1 LGVLVLGL
9 WQQMTKPDVVYK
21 DKKGTLESALSALP
35 ALSALTP
42 LTPLTTAQQA
52 AIIIK
57 PEVKIDPASNAVLLF
72 KIYHQAAIR
81 HISLMAY
88 PKNC

>member
-21 DKKGTLESALSALP
+21 DKKGTLESALS

>member
-1 LGVLVLGL
+1 

-21 DKKGTLESALSALP
+21 DKKGTLKSALTP
-35 ALSALTP
+35 LTP

-57 PEVKIDPASNAVLLF
+57 PEVK
-72 KIYHQAAIR
+72 
-81 HISLMAY
+81 
-88 PKNC
+88 

>member
-1 LGVLVLGL
+1 
-9 WQQMTKPDVVYK
+9 MTKPDVVYK
-21 DKKGTLESALSALP
+21 DKKGTLKSALS

-42 LTPLTTAQQA
+42 LTPLTPITNAQQA

-72 KIYHQAAIR
+72 QIYHQAAIR

>member
-1 LGVLVLGL
+1 
-9 WQQMTKPDVVYK
+9 MTKPDVVYK
-21 DKKGTLESALSALP
+21 DKKGTLESALSALPALP

-72 KIYHQAAIR
+72 QIYHQAAIR

>member
-1 LGVLVLGL
+1 
-9 WQQMTKPDVVYK
+9 MTKPDVVYK
-21 DKKGTLESALSALP
+21 DKKGTLKSALTP
-35 ALSALTP
+35 LTP

-57 PEVKIDPASNAVLLF
+57 PEVKIDPASNTVLLF

>member
-1 LGVLVLGL
+1 LGVLALGL

-21 DKKGTLESALSALP
+21 DKKGTLK
-35 ALSALTP
+35 SALTP

-57 PEVKIDPASNAVLLF
+57 PEVK
-72 KIYHQAAIR
+72 
-81 HISLMAY
+81 
-88 PKNC
+88 

>member
-21 DKKGTLESALSALP
+21 DKKGTLESALSAL
-35 ALSALTP
+35 SALTP

-57 PEVKIDPASNAVLLF
+57 PEVK
-72 KIYHQAAIR
+72 
-81 HISLMAY
+81 
-88 PKNC
+88 